1 MNILVTGAAGYV
13 GSIVVEELIKA
24 GDAVIALDNLQQ
36 GHRQAVHPEAVFVQG
51 DVGDAQTLNQVF
63 QQRQIEAVMHM
74 AAETVVELSVTDPGR
89 FFRCN
94 VVNGMALLD
103 AMMRH
108 HVSRLIFSST
118 AAVYGEPESPLI
130 HEVHRKLPIN
140 SYGESKLMFENI
152 LAWYHRAYGLKF
164 AALRYFNAAGASQR
178 FGEDH
183 SPETHLVP
191 IVLQAALGQRKHIV
205 IFGTDYPTRDGSCVR
220 DYVHIAD
227 IAQAHILALRRL
239 DKLGNATYNLGNGA
253 GYSVIEVIE
262 AARRVTR
269 AAIPTVAGER
279 RPGDPATLVASSD
292 AARDELGWQPAY
304 PDLNTIVRTA
314 WEWQRRHPDGYA
326 E

>member
-1 MNILVTGAAGYV
+1 MSILVTGAAGYV

-24 GDAVIALDNLQQ
+24 GETVIALDNLQQ
-36 GHRQAVHPEAVFVQG
+36 GHRQAVHPDAIFVQG
-51 DVGDAQTLNQVF
+51 DIGDAQTLDQVF
-63 QQRQIEAVMHM
+63 QKHQIQAVMHM
-74 AAETVVELSVTDPGR
+74 AAETVVEFSVTDPAR

-94 VVNGMALLD
+94 VVKGIALLD

-108 HVSRLIFSST
+108 QVGRLIFSST
-118 AAVYGEPESPLI
+118 AAVYGEPEAPLI
-130 HEVHRKLPIN
+130 DEGHSKMPIN
-140 SYGESKLMFENI
+140 AYGESKLMFENV

-183 SPETHLVP
+183 KPETHLVP
-191 IVLQAALGQRKHIV
+191 IVLQAALGQRKQIV

-239 DKLGNATYNLGNGA
+239 DKLSSATYNLGNGA
-253 GYSVIEVIE
+253 GYSVIEVVE
-262 AARRVTR
+262 AARRVTG
-269 AAIPTVAGER
+269 AAIPAVAGER

-292 AARDELGWQPAY
+292 AARAELGWQPAY
-304 PDLNTIVRTA
+304 PDLDTIVRAA
-314 WEWQRRHPDGYA
+314 WEWQRRHPHGYS